1 MMDFTGKY
9 KWQVS
14 HHTHSLSLSS
24 TAVTDHLATHRAAW
38 NEQKGVSAEEAKSK
52 YVEHYIALLDK
63 DGSESSMKLKAE
75 VQPPPLYSLS
85 VPRNLQLIPRALLS
99 HRSLPLKFPPTSP
112 ISIGND

>member
-1 MMDFTGKY
+1 MASLP
-9 KWQVS
+9 S
-14 HHTHSLSLSS
+14 HTLSLSLSS
-24 TAVTDHLATHRAAW
+24 TAVTDHPATHRAAW

-75 VQPPPLYSLS
+75 VQSPPLDSLS
-85 VPRNLQLIPRALLS
+85 VPRNLQLIPARSLFS